1 MAEGLKLVNAQMDA
15 FNQQLSA
22 ARSNITKLNGL
33 TVSSVVSPT
42 MATQSVIQQSG
53 NRTMNIDQTNNI
65 QSPMDIATFQ
75 AMFNQV
81 VRMQFGGA

>member
-1 MAEGLKLVNAQMDA
+1 
-15 FNQQLSA
+15 
-22 ARSNITKLNGL
+22 
-33 TVSSVVSPT
+33 